1 MLPEKD
7 PTAVRGQ
14 QPVDDV
20 EQGRFAGAVG
30 PDDGFDDSGPH
41 LETDPVQGLES
52 FKSLGHLSH
61 LQERGLNF
69 TALVDG
75 AGWQARGTAGWISDN
90 LFGKRRAYQRKVA
103 VADFDGVCS
112 SDIYVFELVDKE
124 WIPIEN
130 LMDYG
135 YGENGGIYLEN
146 KGPFAKYSTVI
157 TPAVTVDDDNILM
170 RIVCI
175 GEFVS
180 PDGKTIQQAG
190 AYRDFWLTPDR
201 TVKSLD
207 DKSL

>member
-1 MLPEKD
+1 MKPKKLINIVVLFSLIISVGCQKNTDQKLPGIDFPLSQMNAGIELLV
-7 PTAVRGQ
+7 PE
-14 QPVDDV
+14 V
-20 EQGRFAGAVG
+20 ENNIIGSPFIGIVIVN
-30 PDDGFDDSGPH
+30 S
-41 LETDPVQGLES
+41 
-52 FKSLGHLSH
+52 
-61 LQERGLNF
+61 
-69 TALVDG
+69 
-75 AGWQARGTAGWISDN
+75 SDN
-90 LFGKRRAYQRKVA
+90 TFR
-103 VADFDGVCS
+103 FDEQ